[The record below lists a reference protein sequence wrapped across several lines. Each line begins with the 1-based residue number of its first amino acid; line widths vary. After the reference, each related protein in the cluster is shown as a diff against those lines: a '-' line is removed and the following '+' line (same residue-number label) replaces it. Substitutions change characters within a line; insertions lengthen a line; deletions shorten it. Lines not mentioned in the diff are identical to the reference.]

1 MRILRPKGSHFAH
14 LCIIMQCN
22 KTRQHL
28 TTSNPP
34 SPSFPFTKLHKLH
47 QVVSSSERFCL
58 IGLSAAPTRTSA
70 RFLRRRPWRPSVPG
84 LQTYT
89 HTLHTSTWFLL
100 TYTHCIA
107 AFGPLS
113 EGSDQQMLQEMRMLP
128 LLAHQPPHSSIELGG
143 QLAIHASSGREIP
156 PDQG

>member
-1 MRILRPKGSHFAH
+1 LHICASSCNVTRPDSTLLQATLPHH
-14 LCIIMQCN
+14 LFHSQSCN
-22 KTRQHL
+22 
-28 TTSNPP
+28 
-34 SPSFPFTKLHKLH
+34 KLH
-47 QVVSSSERFCL
+47 QLVSSSEVFRL
-58 IGLSAAPTRTSA
+58 IGLSAAPTRTFA

-107 AFGPLS
+107 TFGPLS
-113 EGSDQQMLQEMRMLP
+113 EGSDQQMPQEMRMLP
-128 LLAHQPPHSSIELGG
+128 LSAHQPPHSSIELGG

-156 PDQG
+156 PDQA